1 MRKLLMSLCLLAV
14 LVLPVAARAEV
25 KPKLMEASD
34 AVLLM
39 LDHQTGLFQTVKDIP
54 VAELRNNAIVL
65 ARAATLAKV
74 PVITTA
80 SEPKGPNGPLMPE
93 LAQAAPGATYVG
105 RHGE

>member
-1 MRKLLMSLCLLAV
+1 MRKLLVCLWSLVVLA
-14 LVLPVAARAEV
+14 LPAPAGAEV
-25 KPKLMEASD
+25 KPKLMNASD

-65 ARAATLAKV
+65 ARVATLAKV

-80 SEPKGPNGPLMPE
+80 SEPKGPNGPVMPE